1 MNRAWVP
8 VRGVTDMMTGSTG
21 KDTVSRISV
30 WMDTYRSRRCSA
42 DEAVK
47 VIRSGDCVHI
57 HAGCAEPELLVRA
70 MVNRS
75 SELHDVRIIH
85 ILTRGSADY
94 VLPEMAGHFRHIAFF
109 AGANVRQA
117 INDGRADFVPIFLSE
132 IESLFTHGTMPID
145 VALIHVSPPDEHGF
159 CSFGVGVDTTKT
171 AAECARVVIA
181 QVNPR
186 MPRTL
191 GDSFIHVNKMHHIV
205 EVEDEILEH
214 PQGQISPT
222 ANEIGRNIARL
233 IEDGSTLQLGIGEI
247 PDAVLHYLADRKD
260 LGIHTEM
267 VSDGVIGLI
276 EKGVL
281 TNEKKTLHPG
291 KIILS
296 FVLGTRRLYD
306 FIDNNPVFEFHP
318 SRYTNDPYIISRN
331 DRMVAINSALEV
343 DLTGQVCAD
352 SLGYSFYSGI
362 GGQVD
367 FIRGSA
373 RSEGGRP
380 IITLPSTAREGAVS
394 RIVPHLR
401 EGAGVVT
408 TRGDVHY
415 VITEYGVAY
424 LHGKTIRERC
434 RALIDIAH
442 PDFREELER
451 AAHERKLFTDV
462 SRAG

>member
-1 MNRAWVP
+1 
-8 VRGVTDMMTGSTG
+8 MMTDGTG
-21 KDTVSRISV
+21 RGAVGRTSV
-30 WMDTYRSRRCSA
+30 WLNAYRGKRCSA

-47 VIRSGDCVHI
+47 VIRSGDCVYI
-57 HAGCAEPELLVRA
+57 HPGCAEPEQLVRA
-70 MVNRS
+70 MVGRA
-75 SELHDVRIIH
+75 SELFDVRIIH
-85 ILTRGSADY
+85 ILTRGSAGY
-94 VLPEMAGHFRHIAFF
+94 VRPEMEGHFRHIAFF
-109 AGANVRQA
+109 AGSNVREA
-117 INDGRADFVPIFLSE
+117 INEGRADFVPIFLSE
-132 IESLFTHGTMPID
+132 VEALFKRGTVPID

-191 GDSFIHVNKMHHIV
+191 GDSFIHVNKIHHIV
-205 EVEDEILEH
+205 EADDEMLEYS
-214 PQGQISPT
+214 PGQVSPT
-222 ANEIGRNIARL
+222 ADKIGSNIASL

-247 PDAVLHYLADRKD
+247 PEAVLHYLTDKKS

-267 VSDGVIGLI
+267 VSDGVIDLI
-276 EKGVL
+276 ERGVL

-291 KIILS
+291 KIILG
-296 FVLGTRRLYD
+296 FVLGTRKLYD
-306 FIDNNPVFEFHP
+306 FIDNNPIFEFH
-318 SRYTNDPYIISRN
+318 SSHYTNDPFIISRN

-373 RSEGGRP
+373 RSNGGRP
-380 IITLPSTAREGAVS
+380 IITLPSTAKDGAVS
-394 RIVPHLR
+394 RIVPHLM

-451 AAHERKLFTDV
+451 AAHERKLFTDFA
-462 SRAG
+462 RAG

>member
-1 MNRAWVP
+1 
-8 VRGVTDMMTGSTG
+8 MMTDGTG
-21 KDTVSRISV
+21 KGPTGRTSI
-30 WMDTYRSRRCSA
+30 WMNTYRSRRCSA
-42 DEAVK
+42 EDAAK
-47 VIRSGDCVHI
+47 VIRSGDCVYI
-57 HAGCAEPELLVRA
+57 HPGCAEPELLVRA
-70 MVNRS
+70 MVSRAP
-75 SELHDVRIIH
+75 ELQDVRVIH
-85 ILTRGSADY
+85 ILTRGSAEY
-94 VLPEMAGHFRHIAFF
+94 VLPEMEGHFRHIAFF
-109 AGANVRQA
+109 AGANVRRA
-117 INDGRADFVPIFLSE
+117 INEGRADFVPIFLGE
-132 IESLFTHGTMPID
+132 VEALFSQGAVPID

-171 AAECARVVIA
+171 AAECARTVVA

-191 GDSFIHVNKMHHIV
+191 GDSFLHVNKIHHIV
-205 EVEDEILEH
+205 EMEEEILEH
-214 PQGQISPT
+214 PQGHVSPT
-222 ANEIGRNIARL
+222 AYLIGRNIAGL

-247 PDAVLHYLADRKD
+247 PDAVLYYLSDKKH

-267 VSDGVIGLI
+267 VSDGIIDLI

-291 KIILS
+291 KIILG
-296 FVLGTRRLYD
+296 FVFGTRRLYD

-318 SRYTNDPYIISRN
+318 SQYTNDPYIISRN

-373 RSEGGRP
+373 RSSGGMP
-380 IITLPSTAREGAVS
+380 IITLPSTAREGTVS
-394 RIVPHLR
+394 RIVPHLK

-415 VITEYGVAY
+415 VITEYGVAS
-424 LHGKTIRERC
+424 LHGKTIRDRC
-434 RALIDIAH
+434 RSLIDIAH
-442 PDFREELER
+442 PDFRDELER
-451 AAHERKLFTDV
+451 AAHERKLFTDF

>member
-1 MNRAWVP
+1 
-8 VRGVTDMMTGSTG
+8 
-21 KDTVSRISV
+21 
-30 WMDTYRSRRCSA
+30 
-42 DEAVK
+42 
-47 VIRSGDCVHI
+47 
-57 HAGCAEPELLVRA
+57 
-70 MVNRS
+70 
-75 SELHDVRIIH
+75 
-85 ILTRGSADY
+85 
-94 VLPEMAGHFRHIAFF
+94 
-109 AGANVRQA
+109 
-117 INDGRADFVPIFLSE
+117 
-132 IESLFTHGTMPID
+132 MPID

-191 GDSFIHVNKMHHIV
+191 GDSFIHVNKIHHIV

-214 PQGQISPT
+214 PQGQVSPT
-222 ANEIGRNIARL
+222 ANEIGRNIAGL

-247 PDAVLHYLADRKD
+247 PDAVLHYLTDKKD

-267 VSDGVIGLI
+267 VSDGIIDLI

-291 KIILS
+291 KIILG

-318 SRYTNDPYIISRN
+318 SQYTNDPFIISRN

-367 FIRGSA
+367 FMRGSA
-373 RSEGGRP
+373 RSEGRQAHHHAAVDGQGRRGQP
-380 IITLPSTAREGAVS
+380 DRAPLEGGRGRRDDEGRRPLRDHGVRRRLPARQDHPGTLPRADRHRASRFPRGARTGCPRAKAVH
-394 RIVPHLR
+394 RRQPRRLMLL
-401 EGAGVVT
+401 A
-408 TRGDVHY
+408 
-415 VITEYGVAY
+415 
-424 LHGKTIRERC
+424 
-434 RALIDIAH
+434 
-442 PDFREELER
+442 F
-451 AAHERKLFTDV
+451 
-462 SRAG
+462 